1 MKEIQ
6 LAHGGGGEEMNELL
20 QRLFS
25 LFDNG
30 ILKEANDAAI
40 VSFGENGDLN
50 SSENTKLTQNN
61 DLNLKQSA
69 NFSQSDSP
77 SSNEN
82 LKFAHK
88 GDLNSNNKASSAQNG
103 NLNLSQNLEQ
113 NSTCAQKSVLNLND
127 KAKLTQNNDLN
138 SKQSA
143 NSVQKSLNLSDKF
156 AISTDSFTLSPIF
169 LDDEVNI
176 GKLCVC
182 GSVNDVLMVGAEPE
196 FLSLAFIIEEGL
208 SVEKLDKI
216 AQSIKKECDKAGVQ
230 VVCGDTKVVPK
241 GKGDEI
247 YINTTAFGRI
257 VRACETKNIRQG
269 LSVLVSGD
277 IGRHG
282 AAVLVQRN
290 ALEASVKS
298 DCKCLKDEVMSLLR
312 ENVEVVAMR
321 DATRGGL
328 SAVLNEWARQSGLDI
343 VIFEE
348 KIIIKDEVKGICEL
362 FGYEAYELANEGTF
376 VLCVEKA
383 HEQRALQILQK
394 FNKNASII
402 GEVLENRKSRV
413 ILQNAYGAKRFLEAP
428 KGELLPRI
436 C

>member
-40 VSFGENGDLN
+40 VSFEGNGDLN
-50 SSENTKLTQNN
+50 SSENAKLTQNN
-61 DLNLKQSA
+61 DLNLKKSV
-69 NFSQSDSP
+69 NFSQSDNP
-77 SSNEN
+77 NSNEN

-88 GDLNSNNKASSAQNG
+88 GDLNSNDKASSAQNG
-103 NLNLSQNLEQ
+103 NLNLNQNLEQ
-113 NSTCAQKSVLNLND
+113 NSTCTQKSVLNSND
-127 KAKLTQNNDLN
+127 KAKLTQSNDLN

-257 VRACETKNIRQG
+257 IKACETKNIRQG

>member
-40 VSFGENGDLN
+40 VSFGGNGDLN
-50 SSENTKLTQNN
+50 SN
-61 DLNLKQSA
+61 D
-69 NFSQSDSP
+69 
-77 SSNEN
+77 
-82 LKFAHK
+82 
-88 GDLNSNNKASSAQNG
+88 KASSAQNG

-113 NSTCAQKSVLNLND
+113 NSTCTQKSVLNLND
-127 KAKLTQNNDLN
+127 KARLTQSNDLN

-257 VRACETKNIRQG
+257 IRACETKNIRQG

>member
-40 VSFGENGDLN
+40 VSFGGNGDLN
-50 SSENTKLTQNN
+50 LSENAKLTQNN
-61 DLNLKQSA
+61 DLNSKQSV

-82 LKFAHK
+82 LRFAHK
-88 GDLNSNNKASSAQNG
+88 GDLNSNDKASSAQNG

-113 NSTCAQKSVLNLND
+113 NSTCTQKSI
-127 KAKLTQNNDLN
+127 
-138 SKQSA
+138 
-143 NSVQKSLNLSDKF
+143 LNLSDKF

-196 FLSLAFIIEEGL
+196 FLSLALIIEEGL

-216 AQSIKKECDKAGVQ
+216 ARSIKKECDKAGVQ

-257 VRACETKNIRQG
+257 IRACETKNIRQG

-290 ALEASVKS
+290 ALEASIKS

-348 KIIIKDEVKGICEL
+348 KITIKDEVKGICEL

>member
-40 VSFGENGDLN
+40 VSFGGNGDLN
-50 SSENTKLTQNN
+50 SSKNTKLTQNN
-61 DLNLKQSA
+61 DLNLKKSV
-69 NFSQSDSP
+69 NFTQSDNP

-88 GDLNSNNKASSAQNG
+88 GDLNSNDKASSAQNG

-113 NSTCAQKSVLNLND
+113 NSTCTQKSI
-127 KAKLTQNNDLN
+127 
-138 SKQSA
+138 
-143 NSVQKSLNLSDKF
+143 LNLSDKF

-182 GSVNDVLMVGAEPE
+182 GSVNDVLMVGAEPK

-257 VRACETKNIRQG
+257 IRACETKNIRQG

-290 ALEASVKS
+290 ALEASIKS

-348 KIIIKDEVKGICEL
+348 KIIIKDEIKGICEL

>member
-30 ILKEANDAAI
+30 ILKETNDAAI
-40 VSFGENGDLN
+40 VSFGGN
-50 SSENTKLTQNN
+50 
-61 DLNLKQSA
+61 
-69 NFSQSDSP
+69 
-77 SSNEN
+77 
-82 LKFAHK
+82 

-113 NSTCAQKSVLNLND
+113 NSTCAQKSVLNSND
-127 KAKLTQNNDLN
+127 KAKLTQSNDLN

-208 SVEKLDKI
+208 SIEKLDKI
-216 AQSIKKECDKAGVQ
+216 ARSIKKECYKAGVQ

-257 VRACETKNIRQG
+257 IRACETKNIRQG

-328 SAVLNEWARQSGLDI
+328 SAVLNEWARQSRLDI

-348 KIIIKDEVKGICEL
+348 KITIKDEVKGICEL